1 MYSFGESDC
10 GVYTGV
16 LVSLTVEICLCPG
29 FLCTILSLN
38 CQSMMAKATLDV
50 GSEAGCGKAG
60 HTALCSSCILVVNYI
75 F

>member
-29 FLCTILSLN
+29 FSVYDLGLV
-38 CQSMMAKATLDV
+38 CQSMMAVATIDV
-50 GSEAGCGKAG
+50 VS
-60 HTALCSSCILVVNYI
+60 
-75 F
+75 